1 MGYVMALDIKW
12 ERPDQRLCL
21 SVTAPLFV
29 DIEQQRW
36 KASEWSLEGFRIVG
50 PGLSQHANDAR
61 QTLHITVPFQGFDVG
76 FDAVCDVTVDPIDAD
91 VLVARFVDLGN
102 RERELLSH
110 FVEELLR
117 GSMVSVRDT
126 IQRIDVPVMPASL
139 MPETAPMGLQSRLT
153 ATRRSLAMTTLYGLL
168 GLGIFGYLAL
178 MLYASIFRME
188 VQSAMISAPIESV
201 AAQAEGHALWGQ
213 FKPGDIVKSGDV
225 VLRMFDNSLERE
237 IEVAEV
243 AIREREARLGY
254 LRRRERNGVER
265 LQSMPVVEMRQLT
278 RSKLELDELRAQL
291 SGLEME
297 LRNPKPLSSRD
308 SSGLGDPVK
317 QRIAEVK
324 SKIEAKEFE
333 LRTRKDTVNRN
344 AVARRTPPGTQLVG
358 SLDDLEAQIELAR
371 HEVQFAKERH
381 NALVNQRERLVVRAP
396 FDGRL
401 VDLPHVDKGSIR
413 KGDIV
418 AILEQTEPRSVTA
431 YLNDE
436 EIVRIGLGDPARLYV
451 PSVRETLKARV
462 SRIDRS
468 SAAGRE
474 IDPQTGLLSRWRN
487 PGTRSAKVIL
497 AFEDASK
504 VANAEKFRPGL
515 PVVVVFEPRSSGRAS
530 VNEVRRIVEVTR
542 PIYETV
548 RQRLTAVVTAWSLA
562 ERRRRL
568 AADGQG
574 VERATLS
581 R

>member
-1 MGYVMALDIKW
+1 MLASM
-12 ERPDQRLCL
+12 P
-21 SVTAPLFV
+21 SVTSP
-29 DIEQQRW
+29 
-36 KASEWSLEGFRIVG
+36 
-50 PGLSQHANDAR
+50 
-61 QTLHITVPFQGFDVG
+61 
-76 FDAVCDVTVDPIDAD
+76 PIRLDAD

-126 IQRIDVPVMPASL
+126 IQRIDVPVMPVSL
-139 MPETAPMGLQSRLT
+139 VPNSAPMGLQSRLT
-153 ATRRSLAMTTLYGLL
+153 ATRRALSMTALYGLL
-168 GLGIFGYLAL
+168 GVGIFGYLAL

-243 AIREREARLGY
+243 SIREREARLGY

-278 RSKLELDELRAQL
+278 RSKLELDELRTQL
-291 SGLEME
+291 SSLEME

-324 SKIEAKEFE
+324 TKIEGKEFE

-344 AVARRTPPGTQLVG
+344 SAARRAPPGTQLVG
-358 SLDDLEAQIELAR
+358 SLEDLEAQIELAS

-381 NALVNQRERLVVRAP
+381 KALVNQRERLVVRAP

-401 VDLPHVDKGSIR
+401 IDLPHVDKGSIR

-431 YLNDE
+431 YLNDD
-436 EIVRIGLGDPARLYV
+436 EIVRVGLGDQARLYV
-451 PSVRETLKARV
+451 PSLRETLKARV

-468 SAAGRE
+468 GGAAGRE

-487 PGTRSAKVIL
+487 PGARSAKVIL

-515 PVVVVFEPRSSGRAS
+515 PVVVVFQPRSSSRAS
-530 VNEVRRIVEVTR
+530 VDDFRRAVENTGS
-542 PIYETV
+542 IYRTV
-548 RQRLTAVVTAWSLA
+548 RNRLAAVLTAWSVE
-562 ERRRRL
+562 ERRRYM
-568 AADGQG
+568 ASQG
-574 VERATLS
+574 FAGERARCVAVTLS
-581 R
+581 HHHAGRWPGRPTNMPANER